1 MDVMKIEIWSD
12 VVCPW
17 CYIGKRRLE
26 SALAGFEH
34 RSEVEIVWRSFE
46 LDPNAPQRFEGTS
59 NERLAKKYGMS
70 PAQADAAHNRITTL
84 GAEEGLEYHFESA
97 QYGNSFD
104 AHRLIHFAE
113 TKGLQGAMKERLL
126 KAYFSEGLAISDQDT
141 LVRIAS
147 EMGIAPEE
155 ARRVL
160 ESDAYA
166 RDVRADEERAVKA
179 GIHGVPF
186 FLVDGKYGISGAQ
199 PSEVFLEV
207 LEKAW
212 NDSPR

>member
-1 MDVMKIEIWSD
+1 MKIEIWSD

-26 SALAGFEH
+26 SALSRFPH
-34 RSEVEIVWRSFE
+34 RSQVEIIWRSFE
-46 LDPNAPQRFEGTS
+46 LDPNAPHHFEGTA

-70 PAQADAAHNRITTL
+70 PAQAAAAHDRITTL
-84 GAEEGLEYHFESA
+84 GAQEGLDYHFETA

-104 AHRLIHFAE
+104 AHRLIHLAAFH
-113 TKGLQGAMKERLL
+113 GLQGAMKERLL
-126 KAYFSEGLAISDQDT
+126 KAYFVDGLPISDRET
-141 LVRIAS
+141 LIQIAS
-147 EMGIAPEE
+147 EMGIASEE

-166 RDVRADEERAVKA
+166 KDVRADEERAVKI

-186 FLVDGKYGISGAQ
+186 FLVNQKHGISGAQ
-199 PSEVFLEV
+199 PSETFLELLQQV
-207 LEKAW
+207 WAE
-212 NDSPR
+212 SPG